1 VDELLVTLDEGR
13 VDLVVVDAIDAAG
26 RSMAPGIR
34 AIRSGFPTIPILAY
48 CSLSSG
54 ASATV
59 LDAAQA
65 GATGL
70 VFRGVDDA
78 GYAMRAA
85 IRSARQH
92 SAAQRVHDALSPR
105 LPPAAQPFLRYAISR
120 AGDDPTVDDAARNL
134 GVDRKTLFNWLR
146 RSGSIGPRELI
157 NWTRIAIGVGMLED
171 PRRTAEQVA
180 MDLGFASG
188 TAFRNMLRRYTGVNC
203 SEIRVGGGL
212 DRVLAMLAARLGPL
226 DPLAEP
232 LSIGAR
238 PPEFRAGD
246 AFGRLLE
253 APQKTG

>member
-1 VDELLVTLDEGR
+1 MERVPKPVVAVLLHAADARANVAVGVGASLAVRQHASMDELLATLDEGR

-70 VFRGVDDA
+70 VFRGLDDA

-92 SAAQRVHDALSPR
+92 SAAQRVHDALSP
-105 LPPAAQPFLRYAISR
+105 P
-120 AGDDPTVDDAARNL
+120 
-134 GVDRKTLFNWLR
+134 
-146 RSGSIGPRELI
+146 
-157 NWTRIAIGVGMLED
+157 
-171 PRRTAEQVA
+171 
-180 MDLGFASG
+180 
-188 TAFRNMLRRYTGVNC
+188 
-203 SEIRVGGGL
+203 
-212 DRVLAMLAARLGPL
+212 
-226 DPLAEP
+226 
-232 LSIGAR
+232 
-238 PPEFRAGD
+238 
-246 AFGRLLE
+246 
-253 APQKTG
+253 